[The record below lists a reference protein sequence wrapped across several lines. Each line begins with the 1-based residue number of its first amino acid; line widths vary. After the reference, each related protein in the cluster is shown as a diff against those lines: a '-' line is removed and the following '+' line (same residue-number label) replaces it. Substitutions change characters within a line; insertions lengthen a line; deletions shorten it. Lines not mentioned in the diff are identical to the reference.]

1 MRIKGS
7 ITTWNDEKGFGFIT
21 PDGGGKQVFIHISD
35 FNNRTHR
42 PELNQ
47 QVVYTLSHDKQ
58 NRVCAKNATLAGD
71 KLRKKSRGL
80 PSIIFAL
87 SFLVIVSVAVLL
99 DKAPPLILYVYLIA
113 SLLTFLKYAL
123 DKSAAKKSKWRTPE
137 STLHLF
143 SIVGGWPGAL
153 IAQQILRHKSKKLS
167 FRIVFWFTVLLNC
180 GGVAWILTPN
190 GIANLQLWVTKVLQ
204 G

>member
-1 MRIKGS
+1 MRIKGN
-7 ITTWNDEKGFGFIT
+7 ITTWNGEKGFGFIT
-21 PDGGGKQVFIHISD
+21 PDDGGKQVFIHISD
-35 FNNRTHR
+35 FNNRTRR

-58 NRVCAKNATLAGD
+58 NRVCAKNVTLVGD
-71 KLRKKSRGL
+71 KLRRKSRGL
-80 PSIIFAL
+80 PTIIFAI
-87 SFLVIVSVAVLL
+87 SFLAIVSVAVLV

-113 SLLTFLKYAL
+113 SLLTFIKYAL
-123 DKSAAKKSKWRTPE
+123 DKSSAKKSKWRNPE
-137 STLHLF
+137 STLHLL

-180 GGVAWILTPN
+180 GGVGWLLTPN

>member
-1 MRIKGS
+1 MRIKGK

-21 PDGGGKQVFIHISD
+21 PQDGGKQVFIHISD

-47 QVVYTLSHDKQ
+47 EVVYALSHDKQ
-58 NRVCAKNATLAGD
+58 NRICAKNATLAGD
-71 KLRKKSRGL
+71 KLRKQPKGL
-80 PSIIFAL
+80 LSIVFTV
-87 SFLVIVSVAVLL
+87 SFLAIVCISVLV
-99 DKAPPLILYVYLIA
+99 DKAPPFILYLYLIA
-113 SLLTFLKYAL
+113 SLFTFLKYAL

-137 STLHLF
+137 STLHLL
-143 SIVGGWPGAL
+143 SIIGGWPGAL

-180 GGVAWILTPN
+180 CGVAWLLTPD
-190 GIANLQLWVTKVLQ
+190 GIANLQLWIAKVF
-204 G
+204 